1 MSAHIWRFLHDIHI
15 IAHETRARMAPMTD
29 SFVKLAFQPPPAV
42 TCLDR
47 LAELWRRAR
56 SVAENMPA
64 CPCHGI
70 VAGVIDPDVMEH
82 NMLAPLRARY
92 RQNGCDELDAL
103 LERRL
108 RKSPFAGARSAFPR
122 WLQSLETTPLSEDA
136 RQILYTDIESGLR
149 FYAENAAPFACT

>member
-1 MSAHIWRFLHDIHI
+1 
-15 IAHETRARMAPMTD
+15 MTD
-29 SFVKLAFQPPPAV
+29 SFVELAFQPPPALAD
-42 TCLDR
+42 LDR

-56 SVAENMPA
+56 TVAENLPA

-92 RQNGCDELDAL
+92 RQNGHDELVAL

-108 RKSPFAGARSAFPR
+108 RKSPFAGAGSTFPR
-122 WLQSLETTPLSEDA
+122 WLQDLEATPLSEDA
-136 RQILYTDIESGLR
+136 RQILYADIESGLQ
-149 FYAENAAPFACT
+149 FYAESAAPFTCT

>member
-1 MSAHIWRFLHDIHI
+1 
-15 IAHETRARMAPMTD
+15 MTN
-29 SFVKLAFQPPPAV
+29 SVVEFAFQPPPAL
-42 TCLDR
+42 TDLGR
-47 LAELWRRAR
+47 LAELWQRAR
-56 SVAENMPA
+56 TVAENMPA

-92 RQNGCDELDAL
+92 RQSGHDELVAL

-122 WLQSLETTPLSEDA
+122 WLQSLEATALSEDA
-136 RQILYTDIESGLR
+136 RQILYADIDSGLR
-149 FYAENAAPFACT
+149 FYAESTAPFTCT

>member
-1 MSAHIWRFLHDIHI
+1 
-15 IAHETRARMAPMTD
+15 MTA
-29 SFVKLAFQPPPAV
+29 SFMELAFQPPPAV
-42 TCLDR
+42 ADPDR

-56 SVAENMPA
+56 TVAETMPA
-64 CPCHGI
+64 CPCHGV

-92 RQNGCDELDAL
+92 RQNGHDELVAL

-122 WLQSLETTPLSEDA
+122 WLQDIEATPLSEDA
-136 RQILYTDIESGLR
+136 RLTLYTDIENGLR
-149 FYAENAAPFACT
+149 FYAESAEPFTCT